1 MGDTLLAVKKER
13 LTFIDVMRGIAVI
26 WMIETHVVD
35 VILYKAHKQ
44 GWFYEM
50 LNISNGFVAV
60 AFIFCAGAGFW
71 LAAQKKADDYK
82 HFRQPLWVYVRRL
95 LFILVIAYCLHFPSA
110 SIEKLFNISDA
121 KWLVFFESDVLQC
134 IVYTSFIALAA
145 LMLTPRLKLI
155 PWIFGALAL
164 SVFMFSPWV
173 WAWDA
178 LAALPNFFGALV
190 SEPPISKFPLTPW
203 SGYFFG
209 GVAVTAYF
217 MSSENK
223 KKVAWIYFISGFAIA
238 ALFMYNKWWFD
249 SYPYVEAWWKGS
261 PGLSFFRFFGTVSV
275 FGFLYL
281 IEGYYKETRIGNAL
295 KISGQE
301 SLFLYVS
308 HLLIVYGSAVN
319 FGVRYLMGARL
330 DYFKTFLIFAAITLF
345 CYIFAYIWHELKA
358 RDMKKAR
365 WVMIAT
371 FALLFIIS
379 LLNPA

>member
-145 LMLTPRLKLI
+145 LMLRLCPFSCLVHG
-155 PWIFGALAL
+155 FGHGMLL
-164 SVFMFSPWV
+164 RHYPTFSEHWF
-173 WAWDA
+173 
-178 LAALPNFFGALV
+178 PNL
-190 SEPPISKFPLTPW
+190 
-203 SGYFFG
+203 
-209 GVAVTAYF
+209 
-217 MSSENK
+217 
-223 KKVAWIYFISGFAIA
+223 
-238 ALFMYNKWWFD
+238 
-249 SYPYVEAWWKGS
+249 
-261 PGLSFFRFFGTVSV
+261 RFQ
-275 FGFLYL
+275 
-281 IEGYYKETRIGNAL
+281 N
-295 KISGQE
+295 
-301 SLFLYVS
+301 S
-308 HLLIVYGSAVN
+308 H
-319 FGVRYLMGARL
+319 
-330 DYFKTFLIFAAITLF
+330 
-345 CYIFAYIWHELKA
+345 
-358 RDMKKAR
+358 
-365 WVMIAT
+365 
-371 FALLFIIS
+371 
-379 LLNPA
+379 